1 MAIHQIMDLAFF
13 ELSSSSIFAFIKASL
28 LSIPFF
34 IEVRTTNPIIMKPIV
49 IQSNKSTFYTSLF
62 CELLSFQ
69 SSLFIQIGKPLK
81 LSPAFPP
88 VHTVHATF
96 TAYGV
101 PTNPIQLII
110 NTSDIKIP
118 SMSQFFRFNKS
129 VPPLEGEPLL
139 VSREPY

>member
-1 MAIHQIMDLAFF
+1 MQLNDL
-13 ELSSSSIFAFIKASL
+13 
-28 LSIPFF
+28 
-34 IEVRTTNPIIMKPIV
+34 
-49 IQSNKSTFYTSLF
+49 
-62 CELLSFQ
+62 
-69 SSLFIQIGKPLK
+69 IQIGKPLK

-118 SMSQFFRFNKS
+118 SMSQF
-129 VPPLEGEPLL
+129 
-139 VSREPY
+139 VSISRYLPWKVNLF

>member
-1 MAIHQIMDLAFF
+1 MCRDK
-13 ELSSSSIFAFIKASL
+13 SICFVLILILYIASNF
-28 LSIPFF
+28 PF
-34 IEVRTTNPIIMKPIV
+34 
-49 IQSNKSTFYTSLF
+49 
-62 CELLSFQ
+62 
-69 SSLFIQIGKPLK
+69 FIQIGKGLK
-81 LSPAFPP
+81 LSLPFPP
-88 VHTVHATF
+88 VHTVRATF